1 MEYSNNEQNESI
13 WSVKV
18 NPVYD
23 EGSFPIHVTQPF
35 LANGTLYKI
44 WTTWCSV
51 WWCLALFRWIEYAVD
66 SGNDLQW
73 KRRNH

>member
-44 WTTWCSV
+44 
-51 WWCLALFRWIEYAVD
+51 
-66 SGNDLQW
+66 
-73 KRRNH
+73 